1 MTYWDMNGIEVDNI
15 MTEFLKKSLAASIYD
30 QSLDSYVYSI
40 HILLLDYLK
49 TQLQGDEEKVTT
61 YKI

>member
-61 YKI
+61 

>member
-1 MTYWDMNGIEVDNI
+1 MTYWDMNCIEVDNI
-15 MTEFLKKSLAASIYD
+15 MTEFLKKSLAASVYD

-49 TQLQGDEEKVTT
+49 TQLQGDEEKVTS
-61 YKI
+61 